1 MSFET
6 ALRTRMK
13 ADPAFAGASV
23 EWDERPQGKITQSV
37 VIETIAGER
46 EQTFKGPQ
54 KTNRDRIQFNVF
66 AMDKAT
72 AVALRE
78 AIIAIVFSP
87 TTVGDIEFQRG
98 SIVMHRSDT
107 ESTENGTVR
116 IEIVDAYLWHS
127 TV

>member
-6 ALRTRMK
+6 VLRSRIK
-13 ADPAFAGASV
+13 ADAVFSGATV
-23 EWDERPQGKITQSV
+23 EWDERPQAAAYPAV
-37 VIETIAGER
+37 VLETIAGDR
-46 EQTFKGPQ
+46 AQTFAGLQ

-78 AIIAIVFSP
+78 AIIAIV
-87 TTVGDIEFQRG
+87 TTPVTAGGIEFQRG

-107 ESTENGTVR
+107 ESADNGTVR
-116 IEIVDAYLWHS
+116 IEIVDAYLWHA
-127 TV
+127 TT